1 VQRPFTIQ
9 ILRIV
14 LEIRGEIVSWHGMWL
29 SGSAY
34 RGVGRMI
41 KEIFGWRSWSLDE
54 RDRYVLVS
62 VYLWEGDVE
71 IR

>member
-1 VQRPFTIQ
+1 
-9 ILRIV
+9 
-14 LEIRGEIVSWHGMWL
+14 MWL